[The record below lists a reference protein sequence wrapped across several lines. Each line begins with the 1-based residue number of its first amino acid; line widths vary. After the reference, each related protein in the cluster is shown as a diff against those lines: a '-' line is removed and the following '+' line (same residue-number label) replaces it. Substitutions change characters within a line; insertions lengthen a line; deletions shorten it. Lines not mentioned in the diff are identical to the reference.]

1 MTARRI
7 LAIIAL
13 LLLFVA
19 IHTLFV
25 GYDSYTPVL
34 FAQLYL
40 GLIAIVM
47 MFPTLVRT
55 DESAGGDH
63 PIVLVV
69 SGVAGVILFRL
80 AAPHIGEPNYCG
92 YGDLIYSVV
101 RVPTVY
107 RCTTAPFTVAGWF
120 AGWWFGLWAS
130 DWWTTKL
137 GFDST
142 AAEEESGESSLS
154 VRAVMILAVTLMI
167 VASLGLFV
175 GARSF
180 KPLVFAEI
188 YIWLFTIFTAI
199 GTRLRAEQIDNEPD
213 WYVLFAAA
221 LVGAVVFWNLAPQIG
236 EPNYCMPPPRAL
248 RVLRDMSRE
257 ISRSVGVTPP
267 PIFRPQ
273 IYRCTSLPLGV
284 VGGFAGWW
292 IALWAV
298 RRRGGGRGLTKIE

>member
-1 MTARRI
+1 MARRI

-13 LLLFVA
+13 LLLVVA
-19 IHTLFV
+19 IRTLFV
-25 GYDSYTPVL
+25 GYDSYTPLL
-34 FAQLYL
+34 FAQMYL
-40 GLIAIVM
+40 GLLTIVM

-55 DESAGGDH
+55 GASAGGDH
-63 PIVLVV
+63 PIVLIV
-69 SGVAGVILFRL
+69 SGVAGVVLFSL
-80 AAPHIGEPNYCG
+80 AAPQIGEPNYCG
-92 YGDLIYSVV
+92 SRDLIYSVV

-130 DWWTTKL
+130 EWWTTKL

-142 AAEEESGESSLS
+142 AAQEESGESSLS
-154 VRAVMILAVTLMI
+154 VGAVMILAVTLMI

-180 KPLVFAEI
+180 KPLVLAEI
-188 YIWLFTIFTAI
+188 YIWLFTIFMAI
-199 GTRLRAEQIDNEPD
+199 GTRLRTVQIDNEPD

-236 EPNYCMPPPRAL
+236 EPNYCMPLPRGL
-248 RVLRDMSRE
+248 RVLREMSRE

-273 IYRCTSLPLGV
+273 IYRCTSLPFGV
-284 VGGFAGWW
+284 LGGFAGWW
-292 IALWAV
+292 TALWAV
-298 RRRGGGRGLTKIE
+298 RWRGRRHGLAKIE